1 MSGSR
6 KRILSPLIGQKKRK
20 AWNKTREEYMLE
32 ERRQNLAETDRT
44 PYYNQEE
51 WLEEFLDDK
60 DAFFNG
66 SESDHH
72 SDNDDENYNEN
83 IEPVV
88 CRCFS
93 K

>member
-1 MSGSR
+1 
-6 KRILSPLIGQKKRK
+6 
-20 AWNKTREEYMLE
+20 MLE
-32 ERRQNLAETDRT
+32 ERRQNLAETDRAS
-44 PYYNQEE
+44 YYNQEE

-60 DAFFNG
+60 DAFYNG
-66 SESDHH
+66 SESDDH

-88 CRCFS
+88 RRCSS